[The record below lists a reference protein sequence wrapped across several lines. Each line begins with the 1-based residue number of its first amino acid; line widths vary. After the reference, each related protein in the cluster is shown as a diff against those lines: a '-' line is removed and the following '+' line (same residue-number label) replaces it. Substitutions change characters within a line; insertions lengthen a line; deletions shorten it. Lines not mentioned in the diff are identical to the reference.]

1 MGTKIMIMLCIVA
14 YRIHSKNKPI
24 KSVNF
29 KAFLQKGGNKYEI
42 SFIK

>member
-1 MGTKIMIMLCIVA
+1 MGTKTIIMLGLVA
-14 YRIHSKNKPI
+14 YRMYAKNKPI

-29 KAFLQKGGNKYEI
+29 NAFLQKGGKKNEI